1 MAETLNYKLEKY
13 DADSSAN
20 LLDQYNSSM
29 DKVDSALK
37 QINDKAEQAGQ
48 EKPLPD
54 GLEAFCTALGV
65 SSSNAASLGATLN
78 HILNKIGTEA
88 FTVTDLANAKK
99 TAEGFIIPGN
109 AE

>member
-1 MAETLNYKLEKY
+1 MTETLNYKLEKY
-13 DADSSAN
+13 DTGSSAN

-29 DKVDSALK
+29 DKVDAALK

-48 EKPLPD
+48 ENTLPD
-54 GLEAFCTALGV
+54 GLEAFCTALGI
-65 SSSNAASLGATLN
+65 SSSNAATLGATLN

-109 AE
+109 VA

>member
-13 DADSSAN
+13 DAGSSAN

-29 DKVDSALK
+29 DKVDAALK

-48 EKPLPD
+48 ENALPD
-54 GLEAFCTALGV
+54 GLEAFCT
-65 SSSNAASLGATLN
+65 
-78 HILNKIGTEA
+78 A

-99 TAEGFIIPGN
+99 TAEGFIIPDKGK
-109 AE
+109 

>member
-1 MAETLNYKLEKY
+1 MTETLNYKLEKY
-13 DADSSAN
+13 DAGSSAN

-29 DKVDSALK
+29 DKVDAALK

-48 EKPLPD
+48 ENTMPD
-54 GLEAFCTALGV
+54 GLEAFCTALGI

-78 HILNKIGTEA
+78 HILHKIGTEA

-109 AE
+109 VK